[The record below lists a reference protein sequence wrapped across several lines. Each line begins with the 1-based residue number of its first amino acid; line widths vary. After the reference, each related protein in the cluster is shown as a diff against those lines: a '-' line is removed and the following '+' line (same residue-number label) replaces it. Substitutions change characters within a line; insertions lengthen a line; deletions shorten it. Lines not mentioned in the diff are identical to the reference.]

1 VPNPKTPADRRPTG
15 GAGAGARNRDRI
27 RPEER
32 APFGRRLAAL
42 AIDWAIAMA
51 ITYGFFDGEPFV
63 ILGIFALQRI
73 LVGGFLG
80 SSIGHFLLG
89 LRVVNVSRGRASFP
103 AIVLRTVLTCLVLP
117 PLWHTVAGVPL
128 HDDLARTRLVRAQA
142 V

>member
-103 AIVLRTVLTCLVLP
+103 AIVLP